1 MRILAIDDSEDARD
15 LLAAALASGGH
26 HDVTFA
32 CSGEEGLETAEATDP
47 TFDIVFLDIVMQ
59 GIDGVETCARLRS
72 NPRYADTPILMVT
85 SNSDMDSLQH
95 AFIAGASDYITK
107 PFNRTE
113 LLARLRSAVR
123 LKGEL
128 DRRKARESELMA
140 AYHEARSSAGD
151 LVDPVTGLLSR
162 QSVDAFLRAA
172 NGQPGEAGLSIIVA
186 QIDAYPRF
194 RQAHG
199 SPAAEQMFRQVA
211 VAVASLPAPLGALL
225 AVYDEGVLT
234 VLAPGA
240 DPQPAARLAALIAA
254 VVRDLA
260 IPHRDS
266 AAAPYVTVSVGV
278 SFAGGPGGR
287 HPLSTAIEAAEAAA
301 GLGGNRVH
309 HAQARRAG

>member
-26 HDVTFA
+26 LDVTFA
-32 CSGEEGLETAEATDP
+32 CSGEEGLQTASATDP

-140 AYHEARSSAGD
+140 AYKEARSSVGD
-151 LVDPVTGLLSR
+151 LIDPVTGLLSR
-162 QSVDAFLRAA
+162 QSVDALLRAA
-172 NGQPGEAGLSIIVA
+172 IEQPGSVDLSVIVV
-186 QIDAYPRF
+186 QIDAYARF

-199 SPAAEQMFRQVA
+199 SPAAEQMFREVA
-211 VAVASLPAPLGALL
+211 GAIAALQAPIGAQL

-234 VLAPGA
+234 VLMPAC
-240 DPQPAARLAALIAA
+240 DPQLVARVSAQLAAA
-254 VVRDLA
+254 VRELA

-266 AAAPYVTVSVGV
+266 GSAPFVTVSVGV
-278 SFAGGPGGR
+278 SFAGASGGR
-287 HPLSTAIEAAEAAA
+287 HPLSMAIEAAEQAANQ
-301 GLGGNRVH
+301 GGNRVQ
-309 HAQARRAG
+309 HASMRRAG